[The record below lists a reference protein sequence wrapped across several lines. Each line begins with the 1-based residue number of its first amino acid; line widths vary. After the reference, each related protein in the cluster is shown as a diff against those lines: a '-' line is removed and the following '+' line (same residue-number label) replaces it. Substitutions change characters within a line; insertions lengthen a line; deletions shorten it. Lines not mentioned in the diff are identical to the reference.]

1 MPGTLRQAIDST
13 TPAMLRARGSFKW
26 TAPGPDGFGAAVAEM
41 DFGAAPAILDA
52 LAGLSAD
59 ANFGYLP
66 PFLADELAAACAE
79 FQKRRYGWDTD
90 PALIHHVP
98 DVLKAL
104 EIAITRFSRPG
115 SPVILPTPAYMPFLS
130 VPGFVGRDIIQVR
143 MRDDN
148 GFFTLDLDAIEDAF
162 RAGGHLVI
170 FCNPYNPLGRVFT
183 EQEMTEL
190 TAVVDRHGGRVFADE
205 IHGPL
210 VYPGTRHVPYA
221 STSDTAAAH
230 TLTATSASKGWNL
243 PGLKCAQVILT
254 SEADRQRWEE
264 MGFFAAH
271 GASNPGVAANI
282 AAYRHGEAWLDEIVG
297 YLDESRRLLAGL
309 IGRAPAPGAL
319 PPARRHVPRLAR
331 LHGDGPAGHAGRAHQ
346 RRARHGG
353 GRARLRRRRRR
364 LLPAQLRHAAAHP
377 RRDGRAHRRGPE
389 LRRGHRP
396 QRAGLSSPAV
406 LPAWARAAVIMS
418 AAWPAAARA
427 STASTTQKSGSW
439 PVPAASWLSS
449 RCTTR
454 ILASCSHSCGRSWPT
469 RSRLAMTSRVSS
481 SPAKALPP
489 EVRSRSARIASAA

>member
-1 MPGTLRQAIDST
+1 
-13 TPAMLRARGSFKW
+13 MLRARGSFKW

-148 GFFTLDLDAIEDAF
+148 GFFTLDLDAISDAF

-210 VYPGTRHVPYA
+210 VYPGMRHVPYA

-230 TLTATSASKGWNL
+230 TLTATSASKAGTC
-243 PGLKCAQVILT
+243 P
-254 SEADRQRWEE
+254 
-264 MGFFAAH
+264 
-271 GASNPGVAANI
+271 AS
-282 AAYRHGEAWLDEIVG
+282 
-297 YLDESRRLLAGL
+297 S
-309 IGRAPAPGAL
+309 
-319 PPARRHVPRLAR
+319 ARR
-331 LHGDGPAGHAGRAHQ
+331 
-346 RRARHGG
+346 
-353 GRARLRRRRRR
+353 
-364 LLPAQLRHAAAHP
+364 
-377 RRDGRAHRRGPE
+377 
-389 LRRGHRP
+389 
-396 QRAGLSSPAV
+396 
-406 LPAWARAAVIMS
+406 
-418 AAWPAAARA
+418 
-427 STASTTQKSGSW
+427 
-439 PVPAASWLSS
+439 
-449 RCTTR
+449 
-454 ILASCSHSCGRSWPT
+454 
-469 RSRLAMTSRVSS
+469 SS
-481 SPAKALPP
+481 SPARPTGSAGRRWGSSPRTGRAIPASPP
-489 EVRSRSARIASAA
+489 TSPRTGTAKYGWTRSSATWTRAAVCWPA